1 MKNLFEKTMQVIRD
15 AVEKE
20 YGGNIRQASQAW
32 GLTSNSLYKWLDGS
46 REPSLKAITPILEN
60 LGARI
65 VLPTEDDKTLKD
77 EYVMVPKVKAV
88 AGAGASFVVDDTCTG
103 LYAFRREFLRRE
115 YINTAD
121 LVMMMVSGDSME
133 PLIRDGDTVLVDQTD
148 NAPADGKIY
157 VLRIDDALM
166 VKRMEKIPGGWRV
179 KSDNPDRGHYDLRG
193 DELESLHVFGRVR
206 WFGRVV

>member
-1 MKNLFEKTMQVIRD
+1 METFYEKAMQAIRD
-15 AVEKE
+15 SIEKDF
-20 YGGNIRQASQAW
+20 GGNTKKASIAW
-32 GLTSNSLYKWLDGS
+32 GLDNDNLYKWIKGQ
-46 REPSLKAITPILEN
+46 REPGLKKLSPILDAI
-60 LGARI
+60 GARI

-77 EYVMVPKVKAV
+77 EYILVPKVKAV
-88 AGAGASFVVDDTCTG
+88 AGCGASFEVDDATTG
-103 LYAFRREFLRRE
+103 LYAFRRAFLERE
-115 YINTAD
+115 HIHTQD

-148 NAPADGKIY
+148 NSPADGKIY

-179 KSDNPDRGHYDLRG
+179 KSDNPDRGYYDLRG
-193 DELESLHVFGRVR
+193 EELETMHVFGRVR